1 MIKFN
6 NVYVKNTALVAGK
19 MESNSKY
26 GDYFDKKYKSFYIDK
41 KSLEKSEVLMQ
52 KDSIDILLDKENLE
66 KDNIDFF
73 VGGDLLNQICA
84 TSYAMNQYK
93 VPFLGVFSACATSM
107 ESIIIAS
114 SFIESKSVNKVICT
128 TSSHNLNSEKQF
140 RNPIEYGSFKRKTS
154 TFTATGAASIL
165 LTNEKTDVKVTS
177 GTIGKII
184 SLKQNDPNNMGAAMA
199 PAAANTIY
207 RHLKYN
213 NETIDD
219 YDLIITGDLGLY
231 GSKILRE
238 YIKKEYNIEL
248 GEKYNDCG
256 AMLYDKEKYKEVES
270 GGSGP
275 VCSAL
280 INYGYIYDLLKHK
293 RLKKVMFVT
302 TGALFSPTFLYQK
315 EDILGIAHAV
325 TMEGV

>member
-41 KSLEKSEVLMQ
+41 RSLEKSEVLMQ

-128 TSSHNLNSEKQF
+128 TSSHNLLHE
-140 RNPIEYGSFKRKTS
+140 
-154 TFTATGAASIL
+154 ASS
-165 LTNEKTDVKVTS
+165 VKS
-177 GTIGKII
+177 
-184 SLKQNDPNNMGAAMA
+184 
-199 PAAANTIY
+199 
-207 RHLKYN
+207 R
-213 NETIDD
+213 
-219 YDLIITGDLGLY
+219 
-231 GSKILRE
+231 
-238 YIKKEYNIEL
+238 
-248 GEKYNDCG
+248 
-256 AMLYDKEKYKEVES
+256 
-270 GGSGP
+270 
-275 VCSAL
+275 
-280 INYGYIYDLLKHK
+280 
-293 RLKKVMFVT
+293 
-302 TGALFSPTFLYQK
+302 
-315 EDILGIAHAV
+315 
-325 TMEGV
+325 